1 MGCDIA
7 RKDNANPTVQALSI
21 EKKME
26 RSHSRKITPK
36 DASDVLKDRK
46 KFKEFTEN
54 IFDLVAF
61 HSTGSIDKSELK
73 SLMVQVRRR
82 NGERLPTEKEVG
94 DVMNDLDVDGDGKIE
109 RQEFQALIRQV
120 LE

>member
-1 MGCDIA
+1 MHFADMAKQSCDLACAAQGRQIG
-7 RKDNANPTVQALSI
+7 
-21 EKKME
+21 
-26 RSHSRKITPK
+26 
-36 DASDVLKDRK
+36 LK
-46 KFKEFTEN
+46 N
-54 IFDLVAF
+54 Q
-61 HSTGSIDKSELK
+61 SELK